1 MERFMTRGAVGI
13 LLLLIALLPLGPV
26 AGLPSSLPPACGIL
40 AFSTE
45 EDFITLWPEPP
56 GGNPIISDGDLL
68 ALETDAAGNV
78 RCLLCARN
86 AELLQSFDITN
97 DLGLDAVD
105 VLDAE
110 TYLVA
115 FSTELDGPT
124 FTQGDLLVISSG
136 GPVVILNQAL
146 TDAFGAAAPAY
157 DIGLDAVHF
166 VGTLDEIVAF
176 LNEAAAS
183 SPVDPDKIGSL
194 FEAYPGVDILY
205 STEGTPGPVEGPV
218 FLDGDLLSARLGTI
232 VAANSALLPATV
244 PAGVPDRGV
253 DFGLDAATAG
263 RNGSADQ
270 IHFST
275 EILFEGEPSFTDGD
289 VLLANNG
296 VVLANRDLV
305 WCFQPMA
312 EFLGLDALHMAL
324 EPITG
329 EVQGRKFHDLDA
341 DGVPD
346 ADDPGLAD
354 WEIHLDGQDQGGNPV
369 SQVTQTNSTG
379 VYSFTV
385 PAGTYTISETCPVGA
400 AWHQSHPLPTDDV
413 CGTGVHTLN
422 VAPGDPPHTGL
433 DFGNYQY
440 ASKSGSKFEDLDR
453 NGAWDADD
461 PPLVEWE
468 IHLEG
473 TDGLGNGVLEVTHTN
488 ANGYYSFSVPP
499 GSYTV
504 YEVCPLNAGW
514 RQTLPATAGDCGS
527 GVYPFNP
534 ASGDEPHEGNDFGN
548 YQVQWQYLPV
558 VLRNFE

>member
-26 AGLPSSLPPACGIL
+26 AGQPPSLPPACGIL

-45 EDFITLWPEPP
+45 EDFITQWPEPP

-78 RCLLCARN
+78 SCLLCARN
-86 AELLQSFDITN
+86 ADLLQSFEVTD

-110 TYLVA
+110 TYLIA

-124 FTQGDLLVISSG
+124 FTQGDLLVISNGIVVG
-136 GPVVILNQAL
+136 GPIVILNQAL
-146 TDAFGAAAPAY
+146 TDAFGDAAPTY

-176 LNEAAAS
+176 LDEAAAS
-183 SPVDPDKIGSL
+183 SPVGPDKLEGL
-194 FEAYPGVDILY
+194 FEVHPGVDILY
-205 STEGTPGPVEGPV
+205 STEGTAGPVEGPA
-218 FLDGDLLSARLGTI
+218 FLDGDLLSARLGII

-253 DFGLDAATAG
+253 DFGLDAATAT
-263 RNGSADQ
+263 RNGPAGQ

-275 EILFEGEPSFTDGD
+275 EILFEGEPAFTDGD

-296 VVLANRDLV
+296 IVLANKDLV

-324 EPITG
+324 EPIAG
-329 EVQGRKFHDLDA
+329 EIQGRKFHDLDA
-341 DGVPD
+341 DGEPD
-346 ADDPGLAD
+346 AGEPGLAD

-369 SQVTQTNSTG
+369 NQATQTDSTG

-400 AWHQSHPLPTDDV
+400 AWHQSYPLPTDDV
-413 CGTGVHTLN
+413 CGTGVHTLD
-422 VAPGDPPHTGL
+422 VDPGDPPHTGL
-433 DFGNYQY
+433 DFGNYQ
-440 ASKSGSKFEDLDR
+440 
-453 NGAWDADD
+453 
-461 PPLVEWE
+461 VE
-468 IHLEG
+468 
-473 TDGLGNGVLEVTHTN
+473 
-488 ANGYYSFSVPP
+488 
-499 GSYTV
+499 
-504 YEVCPLNAGW
+504 
-514 RQTLPATAGDCGS
+514 
-527 GVYPFNP
+527 
-534 ASGDEPHEGNDFGN
+534 
-548 YQVQWQYLPV
+548 WQYLPV
-558 VLRNFE
+558 VLRNFEQDE